1 MRCPLVP
8 DIGIVSTLPTH
19 PPASFAAGTTVRFT
33 QGAVTTA
40 LGDVSPAAGWSLA
53 WHVRGVGEADA
64 TVTDDGVRWTVSLPA
79 TATQALAAG
88 GYTAVLRARRAG
100 DALDLDVRPVTVTVN
115 VASAV
120 AGEMQ
125 AFAERTLAVLEASL
139 LGDMSDA
146 VQFYMIGDQQ
156 VNKMPLKERI
166 ALRNQLREEVQ
177 RERSGGVRATVTV
190 GAFAARANPWA

>member
-88 GYTAVLRARRAG
+88 GYTAALRASKDG
-100 DALDLDVRPVTVTVN
+100 DALNLDVRRITVTPDLAN
-115 VASAV
+115 AM
-120 AGEMQ
+120 AGDLEDPD
-125 AFAERTLAVLEASL
+125 ER
-139 LGDMSDA
+139 
-146 VQFYMIGDQQ
+146 
-156 VNKMPLKERI
+156 
-166 ALRNQLREEVQ
+166 ALRLLI
-177 RERSGGVRATVTV
+177 
-190 GAFAARANPWA
+190 AARDGTLTQGFMTVMVDGKQLMHYSLDMLDRAIARYELKIAAKGRGSFGRVSVRFAR

>member
-1 MRCPLVP
+1 
-8 DIGIVSTLPTH
+8 VSTLPTS

-40 LGDVSPAAGWSLA
+40 LGEVSPAAGWSLA
-53 WHVRGVGEADA
+53 WYVRGIGEADA
-64 TVTDDGVRWTVSLPA
+64 TVTSDGTRWTVSLPA

-88 GYTAVLRARRAG
+88 GYQAVLRASRSG
-100 DALDLDVRPVTVTVN
+100 DVLDLDVRPVTVTVDLAN
-115 VASAV
+115 AV
-120 AGEMQ
+120 AGELQ
-125 AFAERTLAVLEASL
+125 TFAEKTLAVLEASL

-156 VNKMPLKERI
+156 VNKIPLKERI

-190 GAFAARANPWA
+190 GAFGARSSPWG